1 MIVIVYFDLPF
12 NIFCFKYLLTILS
25 VSFVSVITATAPTST
40 PSPSQPPSNDNN
52 TMDSSGS
59 DKCLLTYNG
68 SACTSHLCSGQNTSL
83 FDSLTESRLS
93 GLIEAFSSLVI
104 NQPCRSEQSKI
115 EDFLCRVA
123 FQPCDDDNNIHLPNR
138 TTCESIRDT
147 ICPTEWGLLQNTMY
161 SSLLPNCNLLPDV
174 STPPMCGKL

>member
-1 MIVIVYFDLPF
+1 MFQIPLNNTISYDL
-12 NIFCFKYLLTILS
+12 
-25 VSFVSVITATAPTST
+25 SFVSVITATTPTST
-40 PSPSQPPSNDNN
+40 PSPSQPPSNDDN

-68 SACTSHLCSGQNTSL
+68 TACTSHLCSGQNTSL
-83 FDSLTESRLS
+83 FDSSTESTLS
-93 GLIEAFSSLVI
+93 DLIHFFPIIVT
-104 NQPCRSEQSKI
+104 NQTCRSEQSKI

-147 ICPTEWGLLQNTMY
+147 ICRTEWASIQNNPLY
-161 SSLLPNCNLLPDV
+161 SAYSTLLPNCNLLPDV